1 MPWGEVVPSLAAGTI
16 KGVTTSSSSGVDGAF
31 WEFTKYMS
39 TFNWQAS
46 SNIMSV
52 NLDAW
57 NELPLETRQKIEET
71 AAGLEGQFWLNSRA
85 EDAKKIATL
94 KENGVEV
101 SAPSPELSAALLEK
115 ALPLWDAYKTRV
127 PEAAPIIDAYLTLR
141 N

>member
-1 MPWGEVVPSLAAGTI
+1 MPGTSCRSRPGRRSR
-16 KGVTTSSSSGVDGAF
+16 KPPPA
-31 WEFTKYMS
+31 
-39 TFNWQAS
+39 
-46 SNIMSV
+46 
-52 NLDAW
+52 
-57 NELPLETRQKIEET
+57 
-71 AAGLEGQFWLNSRA
+71 LEGQFWLNSRA